1 MPLDWDEQNP
11 WSSCFKILAKDEPFW
26 SEQAGAPLAPS
37 EDIASTHLVG
47 GSDVLQVP
55 KEEKDDRKRQA
66 NRDKR
71 YARRKRLQDDREEL
85 RKLKSQKFDADK
97 PQGKG
102 QNKGKSKDKTGAEI
116 CFSWAQAKGL
126 CADVPV
132 GGECRGKVRRAHKCM
147 MSKKQR
153 KEKEND
159 FFLGGMRNPDIA
171 VSKLHM
177 VTSVGMDIS
186 RAWNRF
192 IQDNPKAL
200 GISKTYMVARTVRR
214 TWT

>member
-1 MPLDWDEQNP
+1 MVEACKMVGTPARLGGALRQMLMPKLPLFCKSKTAAEHPKALAERYAGLVIKTFKQN
-11 WSSCFKILAKDEPFW
+11 LQLEFW
-26 SEQAGAPLAPS
+26 RYKLQTKEGEVSKLQRNWIRSKEARTPAPS
-37 EDIASTHLVG
+37 SEEPSSSTSKRAWQVGDITKDMVPR
-47 GSDVLQVP
+47 SD
-55 KEEKDDRKRQA
+55 
-66 NRDKR
+66 
-71 YARRKRLQDDREEL
+71 
-85 RKLKSQKFDADK
+85 
-97 PQGKG
+97 
-102 QNKGKSKDKTGAEI
+102 
-116 CFSWAQAKGL
+116 
-126 CADVPV
+126 
-132 GGECRGKVRRAHKCM
+132 M

-200 GISKTYMVARTVRR
+200 GISKTYMVAMRTVRR